1 MRLKTGIILIA
12 SALTVCTAFA
22 AKMETKTAVGR
33 KTLKGDGTM
42 LGDISSVVTLICRPG
57 KITLPAEFTGKAPE
71 GFFPVVF
78 SFEPDDDSLT
88 CRIQCDD
95 ASFVKCRYVP
105 SIYGSFTGAVKLVLK
120 DGSSLPVFRE
130 IQRLRAEG
138 SAEVLAECNGYPA
151 AVRNHF
157 GNGTTELWGTCLTMN
172 FGADL
177 SKIIPDFAEKN
188 GVNIPVRIKSG
199 KNLIAS
205 CCRGGNAL
213 LAVFFLAD
221 KRITA
226 DHSGSAGHF
235 RGNSDSGGCFMV
247 QWRTC
252 FENRTIRNNSSYY
265 QHKCLNKQLKK
276 RMNKRRY
283 PVCGASS
290 RRMSR

>member
-1 MRLKTGIILIA
+1 
-12 SALTVCTAFA
+12 
-22 AKMETKTAVGR
+22 
-33 KTLKGDGTM
+33 M

-157 GNGTTELWGTCLTMN
+157 GKGTTELWGTCLTMN

-205 CCRGGNAL
+205 CCRAEMPCWP
-213 LAVFFLAD
+213 FFPSLT
-221 KRITA
+221 KESQQITA
-226 DHSGSAGHF
+226 ALPVTSGEILTPAA
-235 RGNSDSGGCFMV
+235 
-247 QWRTC
+247 
-252 FENRTIRNNSSYY
+252 
-265 QHKCLNKQLKK
+265 
-276 RMNKRRY
+276 
-283 PVCGASS
+283 ASWCNGELVLRIEPYETTAVIIS
-290 RRMSR
+290 TNA